1 MRGKIKRKRRGTSF
15 ILILGLAVAATAGAI
30 AVERLDKR
38 AALEYIASY
47 ETAAETPKNAAEAII
62 DIAEAAETASS
73 EAGSFAAGAPAGTGT
88 SADASDEA
96 AGTGSSGSGIE
107 TGTSTDAE
115 SESTKTDIS
124 GAGAEEQ
131 INEGDGE
138 KKEGFFIEDGGRYY
152 YLNGEKLTGLREID
166 GKTYY
171 FSKETGRMLT
181 GSFKADGSWRY
192 FDMATGEMAKGFV
205 KIGGNT
211 YYYAKNTGKK
221 LYGIR
226 RLGDNVYTFD
236 KKGRL
241 VRTVY
246 GSRKA
251 ICLTFD
257 DGPSDSTPKI
267 LAALRENDG
276 LATFFVVGSRLKA
289 YSKTMKETSDMGCE
303 IANHSYSHPSF
314 YSLSGEGITNE
325 MKKTNRR
332 ILKFTGKKAEI
343 CRTPGGAIGGVINDA
358 VGMPIVLWSVD
369 TLDWK
374 TRNADSTYNSVM
386 KSARD
391 GSVVLMHD
399 LYPQTA
405 DAAVRMIPA
414 LKKAGYQLV
423 TVKEMSLLKKKP
435 LKDGKVY
442 FGF

>member
-1 MRGKIKRKRRGTSF
+1 MRGKTKRKKRGSAF
-15 ILILGLAVAATAGAI
+15 ILILSLAVVAAAGAVAI
-30 AVERLDKR
+30 EKLDKK
-38 AALEYIASY
+38 AALEYISSY
-47 ETAAETPKNAAEAII
+47 ETAAETQKTATGALI
-62 DIAEAAETASS
+62 DVAEAASS
-73 EAGSFAAGAPAGTGT
+73 NAGSVAASAPAGTGVGT
-88 SADASDEA
+88 DASDEA
-96 AGTGSSGSGIE
+96 AGTDSSDSGSGA
-107 TGTSTDAE
+107 GTSTDADG
-115 SESTKTDIS
+115 ESTETDAS
-124 GAGAEEQ
+124 GADGEDQ
-131 INEGDGE
+131 INGGDGDNL
-138 KKEGFFIEDGGRYY
+138 KEGFFIEDGGRYY
-152 YLNGEKLTGLREID
+152 YLNGVKLTGLQEID

-192 FDMATGEMAKGFV
+192 FDTVTGEMAKGFT

-221 LYGIR
+221 LYGVR

-246 GSRKA
+246 GSQKS

-289 YSKTMKETSDMGCE
+289 YSKTVKETSDMGCE

-314 YSLSGEGITNE
+314 YSLSGEAIANE

-343 CRTPGGAIGGVINDA
+343 CRTPGGAIGGDINDA